1 MGISSKCW
9 IKIQDRKPDVE
20 DDVVVTYEWDDEP
33 GARYVAF
40 GFLSDENG
48 WHLTDPEGNKLVTNY
63 TVIAWCKVK
72 PFN

>member
-9 IKIQDRKPDVE
+9 TKIQDGKPDVE

-40 GFLSDENG
+40 GFLSEESG
-48 WHLTDPEGNKLVTNY
+48 WHLTDPEGNRLVTNY